1 MDLSINLVQ
10 LVSFDLPY
18 TQSTMFSAFKRKP
31 PTSLGPS
38 YGQDQSD
45 DNGTA
50 SHLET
55 LKALQTTAFSDRLSR
70 QQTEKLLL
78 DLTHELGEL
87 AAKPYAKWQAGNS
100 LSRLMT
106 NDKEEY
112 ERYLHLAECTRNVRS
127 YMLPKKY
134 DSVRISALDSLSKA
148 KASTAGN
155 DKIGKIEIELVERV
169 AFAGIVLG
177 CNQDLES
184 INLPADSTA
193 SNTYFEGLRWS
204 ESCWRFIDIADLS
217 GQHSQLS
224 CE

>member
-1 MDLSINLVQ
+1 
-10 LVSFDLPY
+10 
-18 TQSTMFSAFKRKP
+18 MFSLFNKKSVASSLRP
-31 PTSLGPS
+31 PPVE
-38 YGQDQSD
+38 DQSD
-45 DNGTA
+45 HSGA
-50 SHLET
+50 PSHHRT
-55 LKALQTTAFSDRLSR
+55 LQSLQKTAFSPRLSR
-70 QQTEKLLL
+70 QQTAELLK
-78 DLTHELGEL
+78 DLTQELGKSG
-87 AAKPYAKWQAGNS
+87 AKPYAIWQAGNP
-100 LSRLMT
+100 LTRLMT

-112 ERYLHLAECTRNVRS
+112 ERYLHLAECTRSVRS

-155 DKIGKIEIELVERV
+155 DKIGEIEIELVERV